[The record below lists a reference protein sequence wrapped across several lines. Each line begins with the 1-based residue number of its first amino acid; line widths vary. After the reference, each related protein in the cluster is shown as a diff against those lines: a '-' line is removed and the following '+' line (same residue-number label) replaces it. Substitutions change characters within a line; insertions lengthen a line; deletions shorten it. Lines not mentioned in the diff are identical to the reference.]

1 MMETYGCPFDVAWF
15 IWIKAGVMLCVL
27 VLAIVALLALR
38 RRPLAETP
46 RFLWALLILLAP
58 ILGPVVFFIVRPE
71 NLDEEQRKTV

>member
-15 IWIKAGVMLCVL
+15 IWIKAVVMLCVL

-38 RRPLAETP
+38 RRPLDEIP
-46 RFLWALLILLAP
+46 RFLWVLLIILAP

-71 NLDEEQRKTV
+71 NLDAEQRKTV